1 MLRAESTW
9 LDQLRRRGDDVQNT
23 RVLVACSGGGDS
35 TALLVFLWGVR
46 RSLKLDLVVAHAD
59 HGLRPEA
66 QEDADFVRD
75 LCRHL
80 DLDLAEAS
88 LDVRRHAREQ
98 GIGLETAAR
107 ELRWEWLKAEAAS
120 IGAEAIATGHT
131 LDDHT
136 ETVFI
141 RLARGGGL
149 GALTPLPARQ
159 AHRWSPLIEA
169 RREELRDY
177 LRQKKIPW
185 REDATNE
192 EGFTPRN
199 RWRALLEGIR
209 AEAPTLD
216 DHLWETHS
224 QIAELVT
231 FREAQVAATK
241 GLRWQIQDD
250 GLHLKGTFEEVEL
263 RWILEAA
270 FRQADWPREA
280 EFLRDLAAWLRPHL
294 GRKSRKPKTWGSW
307 SLEPAVDGWAW
318 SLTKISRE
326 IATTSPSPT

>member
-9 LDQLRRRGDDVQNT
+9 LDQLRRRGDAVQDT

-66 QEDADFVRD
+66 QEDAAFVRD

-107 ELRWEWLKAEAAS
+107 ELRWEWLKAEATS

-209 AEAPTLD
+209 AEAPALD
-216 DHLWETHS
+216 DHLWETHA

-231 FREAQVAATK
+231 FREAQVAATE
-241 GLRWQIQDD
+241 GLRWQIQGD
-250 GLHLKGTFEEVEL
+250 GLRLKGSFKEVEL

-270 FRQADWPREA
+270 FRHVDWPREA

-294 GRKSRKPKTWGSW
+294 GRKSRKPKTWGGW
-307 SLEPAVDGWAW
+307 SLEPVAETWEWRLVQ
-318 SLTKISRE
+318 
-326 IATTSPSPT
+326 ATTTGQMPS